1 MENKISENSVVTIQ
15 RDQNHESLEMEDK
28 KMGFERRMIYC

>member
-15 RDQNHESLEMEDK
+15 RDQNHENLEMEEK
-28 KMGFERRMIYC
+28 KMSFERRMIYC